1 MTQPDAATPA
11 GSTGAARPQQGAG
24 GVELLAGRSAEVGG
38 LTLQRLL
45 PQRGRRSIGAWCFA
59 DHAGPVALG
68 ADAAG
73 MQVPPHPHI
82 GLQTFTWM
90 ICGEVLHRD
99 SLGHRQVIRPGE
111 LNLMTAGRGIA
122 HAEQSVAGSGAL
134 HAAQLWIALPAAQ
147 RAVEPRFDHHAE
159 LPRWREA
166 GVECTLLAGEC
177 GGLRA
182 PTRVYSPLLA
192 LELRSPG
199 GGRIRLPA
207 DRGFEYGAMLL
218 EGRVEVQGTPLTG
231 RQLACLGAA
240 RDRIELQLE
249 AGARVLL
256 LGGEPLGEQ
265 LLMWWNFVGREREE
279 ITEARRQWE
288 AGSPRFGEV
297 PGFGG
302 HRLPAPPLPWRV

>member
-1 MTQPDAATPA
+1 MSQPDSPPPA
-11 GSTGAARPQQGAG
+11 GSTDAAPPPRGTG
-24 GVELLAGRSAEVGG
+24 GVELLAGRGAEVGG
-38 LTLQRLL
+38 LTLHRLL

-59 DHAGPVALG
+59 DHAGPVALD

-90 ICGEVLHRD
+90 ISGEVLHRD

-134 HAAQLWIALPAAQ
+134 HAAQLWIALPGAC
-147 RAVEPRFDHHAE
+147 REVEPRFDHHAE

-177 GGLRA
+177 AGLRA

-199 GGRIRLPA
+199 GGRIRLA
-207 DRGFEYGAMLL
+207 GERGFEYGVMLL
-218 EGRVEVQGTPLTG
+218 EGRVEVQGT
-231 RQLACLGAA
+231 QLAGEQLAYLGAA
-240 RDRIELQLE
+240 QGGVELKLA

-288 AGSPRFGEV
+288 AGGPRFGEV

-302 HRLPAPPLPWRV
+302 YRLPAPPLPWRG